1 NGYDG
6 AIILFIILFLIL
18 LLDTGHTLAKA
29 TSSYN
34 RIEFWDRL
42 LVQGELTAA
51 SGSKPFGGERVGS
64 YAIQPQAQMLSI
76 LVGLEKAPSAGK
88 VFKAWLVDTKAS
100 SYLSLGEVSA
110 DGKLTFNQ
118 NIGKPHAYNQILI
131 SEESPNSS
139 TPKPSQIIGGDAL
152 PAPFGT

>member
-1 NGYDG
+1 MSQIAVAATICATTITPKLFQQQAIAQG
-6 AIILFIILFLIL
+6 AP
-18 LLDTGHTLAKA
+18 
-29 TSSYN
+29 N
-34 RIEFWDRL
+34 

-152 PAPFGT
+152 RAPFGT

>member
-1 NGYDG
+1 MIKDEIFALLQLAATICATTITPKLFQQQAIAQG
-6 AIILFIILFLIL
+6 AP
-18 LLDTGHTLAKA
+18 
-29 TSSYN
+29 N
-34 RIEFWDRL
+34 
-42 LVQGELTAA
+42 LVQGELTAP
-51 SGSKPFGGERVGS
+51 SGSKPFGGERVGF

-152 PAPFGT
+152 RAPFGT